1 MKKHV
6 WWSLVVAGLVASSA
20 SAVEFFVPIPNLGKS
35 FTYRTEFSRTDFSKG
50 DVTFTY
56 VAEGKSGV
64 GQPAQHFAVLPG
76 PSTALN
82 HPLLTDNRSRDFRRP
97 PDRCD
102 PKWYVSG
109 PGLVRMAGENG
120 LLGIETA
127 VEVGG
132 DPTSAWELPMLTKDD
147 AYKANSTAWVL
158 SLVKSAT
165 VASEVSIFNFDT
177 AAAVCSTKFLSAKGA
192 LIEERSGIAVP
203 ALGAVR
209 LADIMKLVGASSGQS
224 VAVSCDH
231 PFYTMGSF
239 PAVSLDDIRLLYPSN
254 TPPTTGVKQSL
265 VANSSFRVTFEN
277 SVTTFTLPLDTNVSY
292 RSIVIDFDASV
303 VSPANTAYYRGIL
316 GMWRNEPGQRF
327 GKTLYFGVNERF
339 DRSKLLIDLGTP
351 YIEEMI
357 KKNKAALSGGRIY
370 HFHIEINA
378 DQEMI
383 RQVVTNAG
391 GAVVTDMRSGLFNDD
406 LRKKGDNSLIVGFGL
421 PGIGDG
427 AYSPPY
433 GWRFSKINIDGYK

>member
-1 MKKHV
+1 MKKHL
-6 WWSLVVAGLVASSA
+6 WWSLVVASLVASSA

-50 DVTFTY
+50 DVSFTY

-64 GQPAQHFAVLPG
+64 GQPVQHYAVLPG

-102 PKWYVSG
+102 PRWYVTG
-109 PGLVRMAGENG
+109 PGLVRMSGETG

-127 VEVGG
+127 VEIGG

-147 AYKANSTAWVL
+147 AYKAGSTAWVL
-158 SLVKSAT
+158 SLAKSTT

-177 AAAVCSTKFLSAKGA
+177 TAAACNTKFLSAKGA
-192 LIEERSGIAVP
+192 LIEERAGIAVP

-224 VAVSCDH
+224 VAVTCDR

-239 PAVSLDDIRLLYPSN
+239 PAALLDDIRLLYPSN
-254 TPPTTGVKQSL
+254 TAPTTGVKQAL
-265 VANSSFRVTFEN
+265 VTDASFRVSFDS
-277 SVTTFTLPLDTNVSY
+277 SVTTFELPLDTNVSY

-303 VSPANTAYYRGIL
+303 ASPSNTAYYRGIL

-357 KKNKAALSGGRIY
+357 KKGKAPLVGGHIY
-370 HFHIEINA
+370 HFHIEVNA

-383 RQVVTNAG
+383 RQVVSNAG
-391 GAVVTDMRSGLFNDD
+391 GVVTDMRSGLFNDD
-406 LRKKGDNSLIVGFGL
+406 LRKKGDNTLVVGFGL

-433 GWRFSKINIDGYK
+433 GWRFSKINISGYK